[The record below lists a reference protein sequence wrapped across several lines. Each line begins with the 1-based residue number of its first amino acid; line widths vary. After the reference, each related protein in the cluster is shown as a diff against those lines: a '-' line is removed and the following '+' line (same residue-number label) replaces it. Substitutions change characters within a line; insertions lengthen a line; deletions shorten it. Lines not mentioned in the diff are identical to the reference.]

1 VLHTD
6 SWKRGKSFE
15 MLLIYTASYKKKN
28 LRIKAQCMAALLL
41 LQIYILNR
49 CFNNL
54 EHSARRG

>member
-1 VLHTD
+1 
-6 SWKRGKSFE
+6 

-41 LQIYILNR
+41 LQIHILNK